1 MVLPSALVGDRNS
14 DYKKQCHV
22 PDSGPGEKLA
32 PNSARFRLKSQA
44 PEEVWQEQL
53 ALYRIA
59 HRLGLEKLWKT
70 SLAILTKEVDSAL
83 QSINVTQFI
92 REVYSLGQDE
102 AQSLR
107 GEVATKTV
115 EQDPLYLTKPT
126 LDVITL
132 SLPAFGCDLI
142 EAMKKKDVNRTE
154 TIHALQLLN
163 DKREEEIA
171 DYKQGIK
178 LSQHKEMLAAHKA
191 ELRGHWTRTRE
202 VKAKATELRKE
213 LIERKR
219 AFTEQKAD
227 TAKQKKEIAQQKK
240 EITQLKNHMAQLE
253 QGSGA
258 SGQPYP
264 SPLPSI
270 WGSISNKI
278 G

>member
-14 DYKKQCHV
+14 DYKKQRHV
-22 PDSGPGEKLA
+22 PDSGPGEKPA
-32 PNSARFRLKSQA
+32 PNSARFKLKSQA
-44 PEEVWQEQL
+44 PKEVWQEQL
-53 ALYRIA
+53 GLYRIA
-59 HRLGLEKLWKT
+59 HRLDLERLWKT

-115 EQDPLYLTKPT
+115 EQDTFFLTKLT
-126 LDVITL
+126 LDAITL

-178 LSQHKEMLAAHKA
+178 LSQHQEMVAAHKA
-191 ELRGHWTRTRE
+191 ELREQWTKTRE

-213 LIERKR
+213 LVERKR
-219 AFTEQKAD
+219 AITEQKAE

-240 EITQLKNHMAQLE
+240 EIAQLKNHMAQ

-264 SPLPSI
+264 PLLPLSL
-270 WGSISNKI
+270 GSISNQT